1 MECLIS
7 IMSRNRDKNRKRYG
21 FSLAEV
27 MAALTIGAMIL
38 VGVLGVYSRAQRS
51 ADAVVKNL
59 ERYRLPSEV
68 LQRIAEDLDDIISS
82 ESNMEVTIE
91 NAILHGYPAA
101 RLKITNKFTNSQNQE
116 QIFEEIIWQSSYDYE
131 NLNDGLVLYR
141 SHRGI
146 AMEDNL
152 LERGKEDWE
161 RELLIPICDGVT
173 LFKINAV
180 SGTQLLDKW
189 NGALPTG
196 VQITLSFA
204 EPFKRAD
211 GSLDVPE
218 EDKITRTIAID
229 RTRKISFLI
238 DGEEITDS
246 NESAL
251 DKSTTGSVRN
261 EKLTSGGTKASAKT
275 K

>member
-1 MECLIS
+1 MNCLIS
-7 IMSRNRDKNRKRYG
+7 IMKKTRDKYRKRYG

-38 VGVLGVYSRAQRS
+38 VGVLSIYSRAQRS
-51 ADAVVKNL
+51 ADAVVKNI

-82 ESNMEVTIE
+82 GSNMEVTIE
-91 NAILHGYPAA
+91 NAVSHGYPAA
-101 RLKITNKFTNSQNQE
+101 RLKITNKFTNSKNEE

-131 NLNDGLVLYR
+131 NLNEGLVLYR
-141 SHRGI
+141 GHRGI

-152 LERGKEDWE
+152 LERNKEDWE

-189 NGALPTG
+189 TGALPTG
-196 VQITLSFA
+196 VKITLSFA

-218 EDKITRTIAID
+218 EDKIARTIAVD

-251 DKSTTGSVRN
+251 DESPASSVRN
-261 EKLTSGGTKASAKT
+261 EKLPARGEKAPAKT